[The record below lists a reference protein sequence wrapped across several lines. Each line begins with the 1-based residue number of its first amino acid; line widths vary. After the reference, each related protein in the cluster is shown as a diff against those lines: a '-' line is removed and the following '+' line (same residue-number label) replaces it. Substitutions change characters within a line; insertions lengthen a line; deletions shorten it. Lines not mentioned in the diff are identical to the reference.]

1 MPEAAAAPQ
10 ELRVHRT
17 GAVVSADAPPGPPGR
32 TTAIAAGASPGAVK
46 AAAAPGD
53 APLFEPMLAALDTVG
68 APASAGQPQA
78 SSQPEL
84 ASQAARIVRQ
94 IVEVMPSGPDRMTE
108 LTLDPEELGRV
119 RLGIATGE
127 QGVSVQILAERPET
141 LELLRRNLDLL
152 SEDLRRLGFSGIT
165 VDLGS
170 GGAGAGAEERSPAP
184 REDAAPAPDATH
196 RPGAPAPE
204 RADAPT
210 GRGALDLRL

>member
-1 MPEAAAAPQ
+1 
-10 ELRVHRT
+10 
-17 GAVVSADAPPGPPGR
+17 
-32 TTAIAAGASPGAVK
+32 
-46 AAAAPGD
+46 
-53 APLFEPMLAALDTVG
+53 
-68 APASAGQPQA
+68 
-78 SSQPEL
+78 
-84 ASQAARIVRQ
+84 
-94 IVEVMPSGPDRMTE
+94 
-108 LTLDPEELGRV
+108 
-119 RLGIATGE
+119 
-127 QGVSVQILAERPET
+127 

-170 GGAGAGAEERSPAP
+170 GDAGAGAEERSPAP